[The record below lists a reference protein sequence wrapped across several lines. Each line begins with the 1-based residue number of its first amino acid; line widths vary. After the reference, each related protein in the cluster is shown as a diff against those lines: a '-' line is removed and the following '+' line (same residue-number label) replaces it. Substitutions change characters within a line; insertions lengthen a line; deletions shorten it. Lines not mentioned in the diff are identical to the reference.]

1 MKSEYLRGAQSA
13 DIWGPKCKDSH
24 ELNRYSS
31 PGIHAPNP
39 QELRTPQHETLS
51 HDT

>member
-13 DIWGPKCKDSH
+13 DIWSPKCKDSH
-24 ELNRYSS
+24 VLNRYSS

-39 QELRTPQHETLS
+39 QESRTPQHETLS